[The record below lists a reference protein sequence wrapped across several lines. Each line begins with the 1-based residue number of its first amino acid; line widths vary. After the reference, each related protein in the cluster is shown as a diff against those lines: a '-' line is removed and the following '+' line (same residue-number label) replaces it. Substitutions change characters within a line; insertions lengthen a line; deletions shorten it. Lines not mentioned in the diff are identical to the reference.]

1 MMWVGTKDRGISI
14 GNPGAMAFGL
24 HRAGKK
30 GALPAGTVRSFSEA
44 PDGNLWVASDGG
56 GLVRYNL
63 EARTYR
69 MFGQASGLNSNRLC
83 SVLYDSQGNLFVGTD
98 GAGLFK
104 FDPRTETAKAVSLG
118 LGEDSGIAAEGGPV
132 VWALYEDREKNLWV
146 GLEGSGLVELKAD
159 GTRKRYTYKPNSG
172 EGLGGRSVRSIQE
185 DGNGN
190 LLVGTWDGGLQ
201 RIDPRTGVVEQ
212 FPSQDGT
219 ERSTSDVSI
228 YYLLRDSKNN
238 VWIGTGSGLDR
249 YEMAGGSL
257 RIRPVNLGFL
267 PRRPSV
273 FGIAEDGTGTLW
285 LSTEMGLLSY
295 DPSSEDMKRWTRS
308 DGLQDDHFAPGASL
322 RLQDG
327 QLAFGGIKGFNLF
340 NPRSLEDRT
349 DPPAVRIVSLM
360 PLEKTGPEERSNRI
374 PSSKNPIKVPY
385 SASAFA
391 LTLAVLD
398 FTDPGK
404 NLFALRIE
412 GKQSQR
418 YYLGASNRAIV
429 PRLAP
434 GTYRFIAAGAGNR
447 GVWNENGSSILVE
460 VVPPFWMSP
469 QGIVTFILMGLLILF
484 IIFKLRIL
492 SLERRTQE
500 LRALSAHI
508 HDAREEERAEIAREV
523 HDQLGQTLTALKI
536 GLYWTKN
543 NAQLA
548 QRTMEEKLSELL
560 EYTDLALESVKSIST
575 RLRPSV
581 LDTLS
586 LSEALEWLVND
597 FRHWSTVECDFLS
610 DITPQDLD
618 YKTKTTIFRLLQ
630 ENLTN
635 IARHS
640 QATKAEIRLS
650 INTEWIS
657 LTIRDNGVGIDP
669 ARRDANTSFGI
680 AGMRERC
687 SYLGGSFELFPG
699 PNGGTMMIAR
709 LPNHK
714 PGEVQNA

>member
-1 MMWVGTKDRGISI
+1 
-14 GNPGAMAFGL
+14 
-24 HRAGKK
+24 
-30 GALPAGTVRSFSEA
+30 
-44 PDGNLWVASDGG
+44 
-56 GLVRYNL
+56 
-63 EARTYR
+63 

-327 QLAFGGIKGFNLF
+327 QLAFGGIKGFNL
-340 NPRSLEDRT
+340 L
-349 DPPAVRIVSLM
+349 
-360 PLEKTGPEERSNRI
+360 
-374 PSSKNPIKVPY
+374 
-385 SASAFA
+385 
-391 LTLAVLD
+391 VL
-398 FTDPGK
+398 
-404 NLFALRIE
+404 
-412 GKQSQR
+412 QR
-418 YYLGASNRAIV
+418 
-429 PRLAP
+429 
-434 GTYRFIAAGAGNR
+434 
-447 GVWNENGSSILVE
+447 
-460 VVPPFWMSP
+460 
-469 QGIVTFILMGLLILF
+469 
-484 IIFKLRIL
+484 
-492 SLERRTQE
+492 
-500 LRALSAHI
+500 
-508 HDAREEERAEIAREV
+508 
-523 HDQLGQTLTALKI
+523 
-536 GLYWTKN
+536 
-543 NAQLA
+543 
-548 QRTMEEKLSELL
+548 
-560 EYTDLALESVKSIST
+560 
-575 RLRPSV
+575 
-581 LDTLS
+581 
-586 LSEALEWLVND
+586 
-597 FRHWSTVECDFLS
+597 
-610 DITPQDLD
+610 
-618 YKTKTTIFRLLQ
+618 
-630 ENLTN
+630 
-635 IARHS
+635 
-640 QATKAEIRLS
+640 RLS
-650 INTEWIS
+650 KEPYG
-657 LTIRDNGVGIDP
+657 R
-669 ARRDANTSFGI
+669 
-680 AGMRERC
+680 
-687 SYLGGSFELFPG
+687 YK
-699 PNGGTMMIAR
+699 NGGI
-709 LPNHK
+709 
-714 PGEVQNA
+714 